1 MLKILLHAL
10 MAQVHLI
17 ENIKWILRNECT
29 CLETPGLVGPA
40 ACCSFSKRPL
50 FLDTSSSRNRVLWV
64 TSGDRII
71 SDFYTHIGSRVK
83 LSAMLTVDE
92 H

>member
-1 MLKILLHAL
+1 MLT
-10 MAQVHLI
+10 VS
-17 ENIKWILRNECT
+17 NERT
-29 CLETPGLVGPA
+29 RLETPGLVGQA

-71 SDFYTHIGSRVK
+71 SDFYMHRGSRVK
-83 LSAMLTVDE
+83 TKNISNRVTK
-92 H
+92 